1 VSATSLPGR
10 ARVSVAIV
18 LYNSRAT
25 IGRCLSSLYRRCGE
39 PLEVVVVDNASP
51 QGGLAGLAREFP
63 QARFI
68 FNRRNL
74 GFARAVNQAAAQ
86 AGGKFIF
93 LLNPD
98 GELVNDAPG
107 LLADFLEGRPG
118 AAVAGP
124 RLVNPDGSLQT
135 SAYRF
140 PTLAQTAA
148 HLFRVKE
155 ALPPVRLRRIAPA
168 WLGGLVG
175 QLNLHDRAQEVD
187 YCTGAALMIRRPVF
201 ERLGGLDERFFL
213 YYEEKDFCLRVR
225 QAGLSV
231 WLAPEAVVRHEIG
244 VSSESVPE
252 LATLAR
258 YRSMLAYFAKHQP
271 GRLAAL
277 RVLLRAGAA
286 LRHGLSGLAGR
297 GEEARTWRRVFALA
311 REGGR

>member
-1 VSATSLPGR
+1 
-10 ARVSVAIV
+10 VAIV
-18 LYNSRAT
+18 LYNSGAT
-25 IGRCLSSLYRRCGE
+25 IGRCLNSLYQRCGE
-39 PLEVVVVDNASP
+39 PLEVVVVDNASL
-51 QGGLAGLAREFP
+51 QGGLTGLAREFP
-63 QARFI
+63 RARFI

-86 AGGKFIF
+86 AGGEFIF

-98 GELVNDAPG
+98 CELVNDAPG
-107 LLADFLEGRPG
+107 LLADFLEERPG

-155 ALPPVRLRRIAPA
+155 ALPLARLRRIAPA
-168 WLGGLVG
+168 WLAGRVG
-175 QLNLHDRAQEVD
+175 QFNPHDRAQEVD
-187 YCTGAALMIRRPVF
+187 YCTGAALMIRQPVF

-225 QAGLSV
+225 RAGLSV
-231 WLAPEAVVRHEIG
+231 WLAPEAVVRHDIG

-252 LATLAR
+252 LAALAR
-258 YRSMLAYFAKHQP
+258 YRSLLAYFAKHQP

-277 RVLLRAGAA
+277 KVLLGAGAA
-286 LRHGLSGLAGR
+286 FRHGLSGLAGR

-311 REGGR
+311 RGGGR